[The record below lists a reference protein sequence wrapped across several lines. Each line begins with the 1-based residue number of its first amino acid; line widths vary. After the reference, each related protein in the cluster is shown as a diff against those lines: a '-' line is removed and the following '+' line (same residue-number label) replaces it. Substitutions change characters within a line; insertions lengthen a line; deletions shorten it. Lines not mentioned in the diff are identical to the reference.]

1 MCEAFGGMR
10 MIGEQM
16 KQADSLSLL
25 SILHQN
31 SLSPFLPFASLAY
44 TYGVCVCVC
53 ALVPEVS
60 SGERVGKRVGTIC
73 GVVCVRLMTVN
84 ERTTTTTK
92 TTMRRPS
99 SLLSHSVCLLFSVC
113 QR

>member
-16 KQADSLSLL
+16 KRADSLSFLE
-25 SILHQN
+25 ILHQN
-31 SLSPFLPFASLAY
+31 SLSPFSL
-44 TYGVCVCVC
+44 TRLHLRCVC

-73 GVVCVRLMTVN
+73 GVCPPDDR
-84 ERTTTTTK
+84 
-92 TTMRRPS
+92 
-99 SLLSHSVCLLFSVC
+99 
-113 QR
+113 

>member
-44 TYGVCVCVC
+44 TYGVCVCSCTRSV
-53 ALVPEVS
+53 LRRE
-60 SGERVGKRVGTIC
+60 SGQESGHNLWC
-73 GVVCVRLMTVN
+73 GVCPPDDR
-84 ERTTTTTK
+84 
-92 TTMRRPS
+92 
-99 SLLSHSVCLLFSVC
+99 
-113 QR
+113 